1 MAKSKENTTVN
12 ENGRIRFALYT
23 DESTMDLVDKH
34 YKEDGCGC
42 KSEYIT
48 KAIQYY
54 AELHS
59 LGDCSHVVPDIIT
72 STLKDITR
80 ESDNRQGRL
89 LFKMA
94 VELTILQN
102 IAQPAT
108 TLTWQRSKECEV
120 SASTRSKSSTVS
132 SLLMRRSDG
141 KAKEYYVCHHS
152 PPSTIDNLLI
162 TLAVA
167 AGYSVEPVISLWYAK
182 TDRKIRK
189 NEKIWQTNAD
199 RRVTARYTSAR
210 MGDGKRGSSSV
221 TRRTA
226 VRCTNRSSPR
236 RRRKP

>member
-42 KSEYIT
+42 KCEYIT

-89 LFKMA
+89 LFKIA

-102 IAQPAT
+102 IIAANSNIDVAT
-108 TLTWQRSKECEV
+108 LERVRGICVNEV
-120 SASTRSKSSTVS
+120 KK
-132 SLLMRRSDG
+132 LNG
-141 KAKEYYVCHHS
+141 
-152 PPSTIDNLLI
+152 I
-162 TLAVA
+162 
-167 AGYSVEPVISLWYAK
+167 ISF
-182 TDRKIRK
+182 D
-189 NEKIWQTNAD
+189 E
-199 RRVTARYTSAR
+199 
-210 MGDGKRGSSSV
+210 
-221 TRRTA
+221 A
-226 VRCTNRSSPR
+226 VRWQS
-236 RRRKP
+236 

>member
-1 MAKSKENTTVN
+1 MVN

-23 DESTMDLVDKH
+23 DESTMELVDKH

-59 LGDCSHVVPDIIT
+59 LQDCSHVVPDIIT

-102 IAQPAT
+102 I
-108 TLTWQRSKECEV
+108 
-120 SASTRSKSSTVS
+120 
-132 SLLMRRSDG
+132 
-141 KAKEYYVCHHS
+141 
-152 PPSTIDNLLI
+152 
-162 TLAVA
+162 VA
-167 AGYSVEPVISLWYAK
+167 ASNNIDVATLE
-182 TDRKIRK
+182 
-189 NEKIWQTNAD
+189 
-199 RRVTARYTSAR
+199 RV
-210 MGDGKRGSSSV
+210 RGICV
-221 TRRTA
+221 
-226 VRCTNRSSPR
+226 N
-236 RRRKP
+236 